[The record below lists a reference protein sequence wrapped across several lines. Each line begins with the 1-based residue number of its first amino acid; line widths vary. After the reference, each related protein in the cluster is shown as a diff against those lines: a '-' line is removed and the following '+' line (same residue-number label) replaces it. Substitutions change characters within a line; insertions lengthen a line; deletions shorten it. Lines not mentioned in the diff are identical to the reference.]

1 MQILI
6 NYETTGGF
14 PHRYFMLLVL
24 YISSNAS
31 LYPHVFIWFN
41 IYIYI
46 YLYLYTHTSSLIH
59 LISPLFKGQVLTFCL
74 RSGEVQEVSTHR
86 DAYRWLGGFLRGTI
100 RASLVISVW
109 YKKGYSFIV
118 GLIAVGVLPVAR
130 LCRTSGA
137 CRNAMDNLL
146 SGPGLTIFWFYLCC
160 FPRQWWD
167 LWLDRDDW
175 QMRRGNLKGLFPRA
189 MTPGVDGFWEIQLTW
204 DEFSRMRKRF
214 DWPATLF
221 AIHSACYRLASA
233 ASGKL
238 PVLTEIG
245 RSHFYD
251 LALAVLE
258 LFSCWLASLAC
269 CLFVVDHQQPSV
281 AKGARDFATGIL
293 GCGKLLGRSCYG
305 AQTMARSR
313 AIFPTPGVK
322 MWMWLRV

>member
-1 MQILI
+1 MKLLGVFH
-6 NYETTGGF
+6 TGISCCWF
-14 PHRYFMLLVL
+14 
-24 YISSNAS
+24 YISPVIPPYIPMFSYG
-31 LYPHVFIWFN
+31 L

-46 YLYLYTHTSSLIH
+46 HTHILIDSSDIPTFQGASPHFL
-59 LISPLFKGQVLTFCL
+59 SPLRWGP
-74 RSGEVQEVSTHR
+74 RSINSSRRIPMAWWVPSRHHSSI
-86 DAYRWLGGFLRGTI
+86 LGDI
-100 RASLVISVW
+100 RLGVAI

-137 CRNAMDNLL
+137 CRNAMNNLL

-189 MTPGVDGFWEIQLTW
+189 MTPGVDGFEIQLTW

-281 AKGARDFATGIL
+281 AKGERGFATGIL
-293 GCGKLLGRSCYG
+293 GCGRLLGRSCYG
-305 AQTMARSR
+305 AQTMASSR
-313 AIFPTPGVK
+313 AIFPI
-322 MWMWLRV
+322 